1 MAEERRLGRETKL
14 NSHNGKQP
22 IYWRHEEDT
31 DAMSKAQRPSV
42 RNTTDSEETIRAT
55 KPINIPGESCEHA
68 IVEDPA
74 QIDGLTID
82 TFLRTR
88 QPSISFNTEVRLD
101 SGHHQS
107 MVEPLSKPSNQGRG
121 RSLAQALYNAQTETA
136 RAHSESEREQY
147 DRTTGRH
154 LPKYSNSPAREH
166 ARIGEARFPL
176 LQATVDSMARESHG
190 ELPNLSSL
198 TSDSTFS
205 PVDEP
210 ARTPPDTQEDFG
222 RSPSST
228 FPFARASSFEA
239 PYPFKR
245 TASQRWR
252 EGEKSA
258 DFFQRAHPRKS
269 STGNGRS
276 GRRTTVGS
284 VRSPHSAAS
293 SFLRAFST
301 GSREDEASEGDS
313 AGDAEGETVGENY
326 VMGKQIGFGGFSVIK
341 EVTQLLPDGSQRK
354 LAAKIVKRSL
364 EGKSEQENEH
374 AQAEFEHEVDLW
386 RRLNHPRILQLEEV
400 YVTEAATFCFIPL
413 NKGGTLFDLIR
424 KHRQGLP
431 LPLVKRYTY
440 QLASALRYLH
450 QDAHVAHRD
459 VKLENILLDHSP
471 DVKSASMSTNVSLCD
486 FGMAEWILQD
496 DRAGSP
502 DAMNRGGH
510 SSDDSRPPTPDPD
523 RPPMRHLGPADTS
536 TSAFTGGSLDY
547 AAPEILRVASSL
559 QPLISAADNNKDS
572 QSGRSST
579 TLLQPVAVDDSDQR
593 QQDHHHPIS
602 AAVDIWAL
610 GVCVYAMIT
619 GSRPFSNAFQPR
631 VVMSILAGDWE
642 RDLLRSKVEG
652 AADCA
657 TATQALQLIE
667 SCLEMDWRKRCRV
680 GDVLDSE
687 FLSGVTDNDDEEDVD
702 EHDVRG
708 KEDSR
713 RPAGGA
719 DGAVDDDDDRDN
731 DDEDEGMSMKK
742 TWRL

>member
-1 MAEERRLGRETKL
+1 
-14 NSHNGKQP
+14 
-22 IYWRHEEDT
+22 
-31 DAMSKAQRPSV
+31 
-42 RNTTDSEETIRAT
+42 
-55 KPINIPGESCEHA
+55 
-68 IVEDPA
+68 
-74 QIDGLTID
+74 
-82 TFLRTR
+82 
-88 QPSISFNTEVRLD
+88 
-101 SGHHQS
+101 
-107 MVEPLSKPSNQGRG
+107 
-121 RSLAQALYNAQTETA
+121 
-136 RAHSESEREQY
+136 
-147 DRTTGRH
+147 
-154 LPKYSNSPAREH
+154 
-166 ARIGEARFPL
+166 
-176 LQATVDSMARESHG
+176 MARESHG

-222 RSPSST
+222 RSPNLT
-228 FPFARASSFEA
+228 NPFARASSFEA

-258 DFFQRAHPRKS
+258 DFFQRAHPRKG
-269 STGNGRS
+269 STENGRS
-276 GRRTTVGS
+276 ARRTTVGS
-284 VRSPHSAAS
+284 MRSPHSAAS

-301 GSREDEASEGDS
+301 GSREDETSEGDS

-354 LAAKIVKRSL
+354 LAAKIVKRNI

-400 YVTEAATFCFIPL
+400 YVTDSATFCFIPL

-486 FGMAEWILQD
+486 FGMAEWILHD
-496 DRAGSP
+496 DRSGGP

-523 RPPMRHLGPADTS
+523 RPPMKHLGPSDTS

-547 AAPEILRVASSL
+547 AAPEILRVASNL
-559 QPLISAADNNKDS
+559 QPLISAADNNNNGTNSKDP
-572 QSGRSST
+572 QNTRSST
-579 TLLQPVAVDDSDQR
+579 SLLQPAVTYDANQ
-593 QQDHHHPIS
+593 QHQDHHLPIS

-642 RDLLRSKVEG
+642 RDLLRSKVKG
-652 AADCA
+652 AADGVIA
-657 TATQALQLIE
+657 SQALHLVE
-667 SCLEMDWRKRCRV
+667 SCLEMDWRKRWSV

-687 FLSGVTDNDDEEDVD
+687 FLTGVTDDNEEDGAG
-702 EHDVRG
+702 HDVLVE
-708 KEDSR
+708 EDISR
-713 RPAGGA
+713 AKPGA
-719 DGAVDDDDDRDN
+719 DGAADDDDDDN
-731 DDEDEGMSMKK
+731 ETDDEDDEDEGMSMKK
-742 TWRL
+742 PWHL